1 MNNKRIDFF
10 FRSFNLSIDD
20 LWTLARNPS
29 AVFGIRPG
37 GAKIYFVQVPS
48 VSSLHALMQ
57 A

>member
-1 MNNKRIDFF
+1 MSKQPDFF
-10 FRSFNLSIDD
+10 FRSVSLSVDE
-20 LWTLARNPS
+20 LKTLYETPS
-29 AVFGIRPG
+29 SVFGIRPG

>member
-37 GAKIYFVQVPS
+37 GAKIYFV
-48 VSSLHALMQ
+48 SLFHDAFF
-57 A
+57 